1 VQVDVSS
8 VDWSRAE
15 KDELEELLHRQHEKE
30 YTYRHPDGIGEVIN
44 ATVTVIGKLPPLHL
58 PAGEPGSED
67 ASHALSGERPMLFPG
82 FSEYRQCPV
91 FSGPALRPGNR
102 LWGPAVVEEVNT
114 TIVVFPDFEM
124 ELTPSSAFLMTRVD

>member
-1 VQVDVSS
+1 
-8 VDWSRAE
+8 
-15 KDELEELLHRQHEKE
+15 
-30 YTYRHPDGIGEVIN
+30 
-44 ATVTVIGKLPPLHL
+44 
-58 PAGEPGSED
+58 
-67 ASHALSGERPMLFPG
+67 MLFPG